1 MNPANLAYVVEH
13 WGPYNSSLLAG
24 FGGDTA
30 VAKGQKFN
38 VVDTSGLT
46 DADWAVIDR
55 VNRACELGGAAA
67 FWDELEKLDNVS
79 LQLRV
84 VGAFSP
90 ELIREVIEEEM
101 TEHGLTV
108 EDLREMLKRVESPT
122 RDLCCQM
129 SRYGADGPARS
140 SPTTATYGS
149 DLGAACPVMQE
160 TRRR

>member
-1 MNPANLAYVVEH
+1 
-13 WGPYNSSLLAG
+13 LLAG

-67 FWDELEKLDNVS
+67 FWDELEKLDDVS

-84 VGAFSP
+84 VGAFFP

-122 RDLCCQM
+122 RDN
-129 SRYGADGPARS
+129 
-140 SPTTATYGS
+140 
-149 DLGAACPVMQE
+149 
-160 TRRR
+160 